1 MERTQYNTLTP
12 EESYVIEH
20 KGTERPFSGEYDDFY
35 EAGTYVCRRCNAP
48 LYRSEDKFDAHC
60 GWPAF
65 DDEIPGAVNR
75 LPDPDGYQLA
85 AQEATA
91 FQRKL
96 NRERQ
101 VAFVQAA
108 PAKGMAVNE
117 LSEAERAR
125 MREQL
130 KPVTEKYSKELD
142 PELLKEFLSEV
153 QKARVAAK

>member
-1 MERTQYNTLTP
+1 M
-12 EESYVIEH
+12 
-20 KGTERPFSGEYDDFY
+20 
-35 EAGTYVCRRCNAP
+35 
-48 LYRSEDKFDAHC
+48 
-60 GWPAF
+60 
-65 DDEIPGAVNR
+65 
-75 LPDPDGYQLA
+75 
-85 AQEATA
+85 
-91 FQRKL
+91 
-96 NRERQ
+96 
-101 VAFVQAA
+101 QAA